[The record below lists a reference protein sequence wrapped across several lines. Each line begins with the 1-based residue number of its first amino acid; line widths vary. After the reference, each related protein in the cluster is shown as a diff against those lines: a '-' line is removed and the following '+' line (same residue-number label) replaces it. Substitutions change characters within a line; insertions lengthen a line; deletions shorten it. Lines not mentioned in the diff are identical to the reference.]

1 MSKTPKRKRLRINE
15 VSPAASVILIIV
27 MIFLA
32 LVIILPL
39 ALVIIISISST
50 ESLARNGLR
59 YFPSRVSIEAYRFL
73 FKAGATIFRSYGN
86 TIFYT
91 IVGTFLSL
99 FVMSMFAYVLS
110 LKAFKPRRV
119 ITFVAFFTTLFY
131 GGLVPEYILFTQYL
145 HFDNTIW
152 IFLLPNVVN
161 AFYVIILRTFIQT
174 SIPDS
179 LYESAKIDGANDW
192 TIYTRIVLPLSKA
205 GLATIALFN
214 VVERWNNW
222 FTGLLYVENAKLIPI
237 MTYLQRIQKDL
248 QYLKQN
254 MDLAGPDAV
263 ELMKN
268 LPSESARMAIA
279 VIAVAPLMVMY
290 PFFQKY
296 FVKGMTIGSVKG

>member
-1 MSKTPKRKRLRINE
+1 MSKTPRRKRLRINE
-15 VSPAASVILIIV
+15 VSPAAEVILIAV
-27 MIFLA
+27 MLFLT
-32 LVIILPL
+32 LVIVLPL

-50 ESLARNGLR
+50 ESLARNGFT
-59 YFPSRVSIEAYRFL
+59 YFPSSFSIEAYRFL
-73 FKAGATIFRSYGN
+73 FRAGETIFRSYGN

-91 IVGTFLSL
+91 LVGTFLSL
-99 FVMSMFAYVLS
+99 LVMSMFAYVLS
-110 LKAFKPRRV
+110 LKAFRPRRV

-131 GGLVPEYILFTQYL
+131 GGLVPEYILYTQYL
-145 HFDNTIW
+145 HFNNTIW

-222 FTGLLYVENAKLIPI
+222 FTGLLYVENAKLVPI

-248 QYLKQN
+248 EYLKRN
-254 MDLAGPDAV
+254 MDIAGPDVV
-263 ELMKN
+263 EMMKN

>member
-15 VSPAASVILIIV
+15 VSPAASVVLIIV

-32 LVIILPL
+32 LVILRPL

-50 ESLARNGLR
+50 ESLARNGFT
-59 YFPSRVSIEAYRFL
+59 YFPTSFSIEAYRFL
-73 FKAGATIFRSYGN
+73 FRAGDTIFRSYGN

-91 IVGTFLSL
+91 VVGTLLSL

-110 LKAFKPRRV
+110 LKAFKPRRA
-119 ITFVAFFTTLFY
+119 ITFIAFFTTLFY
-131 GGLVPEYILFTQYL
+131 GGLVPEYILYTQYL
-145 HFDNTIW
+145 HFNNTIW

-222 FTGLLYVENAKLIPI
+222 FTGLLYVENAKLVPI

-248 QYLKQN
+248 EYLKRN
-254 MDLAGPDAV
+254 MDIAGPDVV

-268 LPSESARMAIA
+268 MPSESARMAIA

>member
-1 MSKTPKRKRLRINE
+1 MSKTPKRRRLRINE
-15 VSPAASVILIIV
+15 VSPAASVVLIIV

-32 LVIILPL
+32 LVILLPL

-50 ESLARNGLR
+50 ESLARNGFT
-59 YFPSRVSIEAYRFL
+59 YFPTGFSIEAYRFL
-73 FKAGATIFRSYGN
+73 FRAGDTIFRSYGN

-91 IVGTFLSL
+91 VVGTILSL

-110 LKAFKPRRV
+110 LKAFKPRRA
-119 ITFVAFFTTLFY
+119 ITFIAFFTTLFY
-131 GGLVPEYILFTQYL
+131 GGLVPEYILYTQYL
-145 HFDNTIW
+145 HFNNTIW

-222 FTGLLYVENAKLIPI
+222 FTGLLYVENAKLVPI

-248 QYLKQN
+248 EYLKRN
-254 MDLAGPDAV
+254 MDIAGPDVV

-268 LPSESARMAIA
+268 MPSESARMAIA
-279 VIAVAPLMVMY
+279 VIAVAPLMLMY

>member
-1 MSKTPKRKRLRINE
+1 MSKAPRRKRLRINE
-15 VSPAASVILIIV
+15 VSPAAGVVLIIV
-27 MIFLA
+27 MTFLT
-32 LVIILPL
+32 LVIVLPL
-39 ALVIIISISST
+39 VLVIIISISST
-50 ESLARNGLR
+50 ESLARNGFT
-59 YFPSRVSIEAYRFL
+59 YFPSSFSIEAYRFL
-73 FKAGATIFRSYGN
+73 FRAGGTILRSYLN

-91 IVGTFLSL
+91 VVGTLLSL

-110 LKAFKPRRV
+110 LKAFRPRRV
-119 ITFVAFFTTLFY
+119 ITFIAFFTTLFY
-131 GGLVPEYILFTQYL
+131 GGLVPEYILYTQYL
-145 HFDNTIW
+145 HFNNTIW

-222 FTGLLYVENAKLIPI
+222 FTGLLYVENAKLVPI

-248 QYLKQN
+248 EYLKRN
-254 MDLAGPDAV
+254 MDIAGPDVV
-263 ELMKN
+263 EMMKN